1 MTRRL
6 ASPINRRAFL
16 GVTPGAFAS
25 LLDAKLLRA
34 GDPPLKITKVEAIVI
49 RTPKDERAHEDFV
62 EMPPL
67 GSLTG
72 GPGLWNRLDHA
83 SPSRMKG
90 ATQATLVKITT
101 DRGLVGCGESHAP
114 AAPRVH
120 QSAQRVALEV
130 KEHRQIL
137 FALRKHHAGRLM
149 QALSRHIER
158 SKGVLTADLAQ
169 QPVFSRGG
177 PQRRPPSEPAEV
189 RPGKETEDRR
199 RSDRVQ
205 CQSPPA
211 GKRSSVGAPQAIE
224 PTKLRRSRRLQN
236 PPLPETRLEPSSQ
249 NGRSTTARPVADVR
263 NLPAAKSLPLP
274 KRSFQALVTPSES
287 PIRKRRQAA
296 AVPERP

>member
-101 DRGLVGCGESHAP
+101 DRGLRRLRREPCSGRPARSPIGTARCAGGERASTDPVCASQ
-114 AAPRVH
+114 APRRP
-120 QSAQRVALEV
+120 AD
-130 KEHRQIL
+130 
-137 FALRKHHAGRLM
+137 AG
-149 QALSRHIER
+149 
-158 SKGVLTADLAQ
+158 AQ
-169 QPVFSRGG
+169 QAYRAIEGCTY
-177 PQRRPPSEPAEV
+177 RRPGPTTSFLSGRSAKATTKRTGGSTP
-189 RPGKETEDRR
+189 RKGDRR
-199 RSDRVQ
+199 SQAKRPRAMPE
-205 CQSPPA
+205 PPRREA
-211 GKRSSVGAPQAIE
+211 KFSGGATGHRTYQ
-224 PTKLRRSRRLQN
+224 
-236 PPLPETRLEPSSQ
+236 
-249 NGRSTTARPVADVR
+249 TA
-263 NLPAAKSLPLP
+263 
-274 KRSFQALVTPSES
+274 
-287 PIRKRRQAA
+287 
-296 AVPERP
+296 